1 MLWANNW
8 ICLTRSARVHHRWGG
23 FKGLGL
29 GLFEVGLN
37 PFQATFL
44 EDWDFEEVGEDEIQ
58 NLGLSL
64 LVEDLLDD

>member
-1 MLWANNW
+1 M
-8 ICLTRSARVHHRWGG
+8 GG